1 MWKFLTIWMEHLG
14 TIYGV
19 MHEGFLLTSEPQSP
33 DFIDDNNANSLP
45 VEKDSGSV
53 WTSLLSGDSLHICP
67 EFSLQAMSPF

>member
-1 MWKFLTIWMEHLG
+1 MEHLG

-33 DFIDDNNANSLP
+33 DFIDDNNVNSLP

-53 WTSLLSGDSLHICP
+53 
-67 EFSLQAMSPF
+67 